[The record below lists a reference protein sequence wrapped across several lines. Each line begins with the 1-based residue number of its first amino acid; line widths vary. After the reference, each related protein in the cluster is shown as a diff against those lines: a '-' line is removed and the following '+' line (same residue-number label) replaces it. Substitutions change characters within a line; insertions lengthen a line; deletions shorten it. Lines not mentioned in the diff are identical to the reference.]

1 MNKLKDKAVS
11 LEYLKYELN
20 GNILHCPILIDEAL
34 GAEARDVILFHSQIA
49 NLPILMLTEQRLK
62 FS

>member
-1 MNKLKDKAVS
+1 VNKLKDKAVS

-34 GAEARDVILFHSQIA
+34 GAEARDVILFHRRMCCTVRSG
-49 NLPILMLTEQRLK
+49 LDILSPML
-62 FS
+62 